1 MSEELEQQ
9 ICNLNSQL
17 AEVRAE
23 NNNLKTQMVQS
34 QAGIN
39 SLLAQLDAHK
49 QQIQQDSQI
58 GLNLR
63 TNCILL
69 DKSNKQIAE
78 ANDALKKR
86 VCELESSAKAD

>member
-1 MSEELEQQ
+1 MSEELEKQVSD
-9 ICNLNSQL
+9 LNAQL

-23 NNNLKTQMVQS
+23 NNNLKQQMLQN
-34 QAGIN
+34 QTGIH

-69 DKSNKQIAE
+69 DKSNKELVA
-78 ANDALKKR
+78 ANDVLKKR
-86 VCELESSAKAD
+86 VCELESKV